1 MLLRLLDVPFLG
13 TAISGVPARTLDLIL
28 THVCSPR
35 WGRRRRNEKKRARC
49 LAYLVMRHA
58 WISLKATND
67 TRGAGRLDGPRGRVA
82 ASSAERL
89 HSTTLLLHFVPKPSS
104 EDAQLLAEGV
114 SEQVLYICIP
124 KSTSLR
130 FRSRS
135 FMSTLP
141 SQVCSRCP
149 MASIFEQRSC
159 SKLDKTVLCI
169 AETMPK
175 PSRCIKSMSTS
186 QGAGD
191 CSFDPYLHA
200 FASAYQLH
208 VQNFAYFCKEAFQK
222 PSKRQV
228 ALLRCKRDLL
238 IPPLA
243 ARLSIAAAPSLSVQM
258 PMLLIRSI
266 GTCSTLR
273 ISYPAA

>member
-1 MLLRLLDVPFLG
+1 MIRVERAGWTVLEAVWL
-13 TAISGVPARTLDLIL
+13 PAARRDFTPPLFFFILSQNPVRRT
-28 THVCSPR
+28 HNR
-35 WGRRRRNEKKRARC
+35 WRKR
-49 LAYLVMRHA
+49 
-58 WISLKATND
+58 
-67 TRGAGRLDGPRGRVA
+67 
-82 ASSAERL
+82 
-89 HSTTLLLHFVPKPSS
+89 
-104 EDAQLLAEGV
+104 V

-135 FMSTLP
+135 FMNTLP

-175 PSRCIKSMSTS
+175 PLRCIKSMSTS

-200 FASAYQLH
+200 FAPAYQLH
-208 VQNFAYFCKEAFQK
+208 VQN
-222 PSKRQV
+222 
-228 ALLRCKRDLL
+228 
-238 IPPLA
+238 
-243 ARLSIAAAPSLSVQM
+243 IA
-258 PMLLIRSI
+258 
-266 GTCSTLR
+266 
-273 ISYPAA
+273 